1 MIVGAEAKL
10 ELASPQALIEPA
22 KFFDRW
28 DSDNKASKKHR
39 DSNDSDVAK
48 VVVCMAELFSVSSAS
63 LPGRTAIA
71 MARQNWQNRI
81 G

>member
-1 MIVGAEAKL
+1 VFDLLIAESKNFNRARFLDHL
-10 ELASPQALIEPA
+10 EL
-22 KFFDRW
+22 
-28 DSDNKASKKHR
+28 
-39 DSNDSDVAK
+39 
-48 VVVCMAELFSVSSAS
+48 VCMAELFSVSSAS

>member
-1 MIVGAEAKL
+1 MNGRILSVRERRHRFSTPVYRFRS
-10 ELASPQALIEPA
+10 ASTRAYLRSTNAALNA
-22 KFFDRW
+22 
-28 DSDNKASKKHR
+28 AHHCG
-39 DSNDSDVAK
+39 
-48 VVVCMAELFSVSSAS
+48 VVCMAELFSVSSAS